1 MSYGG
6 FFPQSFF
13 TVMVHLVVHLTE
25 EAKYGG
31 PFHFV
36 GCIRPRG
43 EVFPFYVYIYIY
55 TKLKLTRFNYIHMM
69 LGHFKWY
76 VRNCAKPEGS
86 ICEQYL
92 ADECVTFCSM
102 YLDDIETRFT
112 RIGRVDD
119 RPLAETSIN
128 PNSELLLLFPNLG
141 IVVGAGKVYTLN
153 HVERQQAHRHV
164 LVNCQL
170 LDHLRE

>member
-1 MSYGG
+1 
-6 FFPQSFF
+6 
-13 TVMVHLVVHLTE
+13 
-25 EAKYGG
+25 
-31 PFHFV
+31 
-36 GCIRPRG
+36 
-43 EVFPFYVYIYIY
+43 
-55 TKLKLTRFNYIHMM
+55 
-69 LGHFKWY
+69 
-76 VRNCAKPEGS
+76 
-86 ICEQYL
+86 
-92 ADECVTFCSM
+92 M

-119 RPLAETSIN
+119 RPLAKTSIN

-170 LDHLRE
+170 LDHLQE

>member
-1 MSYGG
+1 
-6 FFPQSFF
+6 
-13 TVMVHLVVHLTE
+13 
-25 EAKYGG
+25 
-31 PFHFV
+31 
-36 GCIRPRG
+36 
-43 EVFPFYVYIYIY
+43 
-55 TKLKLTRFNYIHMM
+55 
-69 LGHFKWY
+69 
-76 VRNCAKPEGS
+76 
-86 ICEQYL
+86 
-92 ADECVTFCSM
+92 M

-112 RIGRVDD
+112 RTGRVDD

-141 IVVGAGKVYTLN
+141 RVVGVGKVYTLN